1 MMVCISLS
9 WTPLTSFPRAIE
21 YPAFCMHTALLAS
34 APFISNPKLVAPKP
48 QQLLCISHSPHAGH
62 SWKPYEHASGTTEP
76 EREATAV
83 EYTHCQ
89 LYPAKALSTY
99 EFHGE
104 GCYLH
109 FSSSAQILSHE
120 SNEKLVDLT
129 NITKSLT

>member
-1 MMVCISLS
+1 MDSTNFFSQSHRISSFLHAHCS
-9 WTPLTSFPRAIE
+9 FGFCPL
-21 YPAFCMHTALLAS
+21 
-34 APFISNPKLVAPKP
+34 ISNPKLVAPKP

-99 EFHGE
+99 EFHGK

-109 FSSSAQILSHE
+109 FSSSAQIFSHE

>member
-1 MMVCISLS
+1 MDSTNFFSQSHRISSFLHAHCS
-9 WTPLTSFPRAIE
+9 SGFYPL
-21 YPAFCMHTALLAS
+21 
-34 APFISNPKLVAPKP
+34 ISNPKLVAPKP

-89 LYPAKALSTY
+89 LYPPKALSTY